1 VQARKVKAVKM
12 TSHPAA
18 VVVQAAVVQVAL
30 AAVVAQVALAA
41 VADEVLLRRPRVPEA
56 IRSNA
61 SAKAIK
67 IS

>member
-1 VQARKVKAVKM
+1 
-12 TSHPAA
+12 
-18 VVVQAAVVQVAL
+18 VAL
-30 AAVVAQVALAA
+30 VEAAVAQVAD
-41 VADEVLLRRPRVPEA
+41 VVLLRRATNLEA